1 MSSRFNAMLPP
12 RGASSPIIVF
22 SKVVLPAPLRP
33 STATAPCR
41 GAARVTSNS
50 TWLRPYETH
59 SSRTWRNAGSDTN
72 KIDLLHFAT
81 VLDVADCAAVDD
93 FALVEDSEKV
103 ANIADKIEI
112 VLDDHRGAVPFDRH
126 QQLAGDASLFEAH
139 SGGRFV
145 EQEQPRLARESHGD
159 FEPLLLTVRQC
170 GCSLCAPLSQVELFE
185 QVHNSVMERPT
196 RTRKDQARSRT
207 LRLQR
212 KKHVVVH

>member
-1 MSSRFNAMLPP
+1 N
-12 RGASSPIIVF
+12 
-22 SKVVLPAPLRP
+22 VVLPAPLRP

-59 SSRTWRNAGSDTN
+59 SSRTSRNAGSDTN
-72 KIDLLHFAT
+72 KIDLLHLAA

-93 FALVEDSEKV
+93 FALVEDGEKV

-159 FEPLLLTVRQC
+159 FEPLLLTVGQC
-170 GCSLCAPLSQVELFE
+170 GCPLRALLSEVDLFE
-185 QVHNSVMERPT
+185 QVHDPFMQRPA
-196 RTRKDQARSRT
+196 RARKDQAGSRAR
-207 LRLQR
+207 RLQR
-212 KKHVVVH
+212 